1 MYTILLADD
10 ELIEREYL
18 KSIFKKYPG
27 DYIVIG
33 EASNGEQVIKI
44 ANNLKP
50 DIVIMDISMPIIN
63 GLEAAKKIKEIFEDT
78 IIILNSAYS
87 EFEFAQK
94 AINYNLDSY
103 LLKPANEKEII
114 DTIQSSIYK
123 SKDISSSQIRK
134 SQKLETDYPYEL
146 IDDLVVSIQAKDLDL
161 LDFSSNTYINY
172 LKKSKTETGDNR
184 IFVINTIFTVMRIMK
199 QSYPEDARCLL
210 RCEGYINDVSQVE
223 YSHKIVSLAEEFFV
237 TVRLLVKNYSLYSS
251 NFTDNLEKYLD
262 ENFQKDISLESLSEK
277 FHFSPTYLSR
287 KFHQDKGLTINSYLK
302 NKRIEYSI
310 HLLKDSDI
318 PINDL
323 ASKSGYN
330 NISHFNRV
338 FKEVT
343 GKTPTEYR
351 SKGVE

>member
-223 YSHKIVSLAEEFFV
+223 YSHKIVSL
-237 TVRLLVKNYSLYSS
+237 
-251 NFTDNLEKYLD
+251 
-262 ENFQKDISLESLSEK
+262 
-277 FHFSPTYLSR
+277 
-287 KFHQDKGLTINSYLK
+287 
-302 NKRIEYSI
+302 
-310 HLLKDSDI
+310 
-318 PINDL
+318 
-323 ASKSGYN
+323 
-330 NISHFNRV
+330 
-338 FKEVT
+338 
-343 GKTPTEYR
+343 
-351 SKGVE
+351 